1 MAGNF
6 RIDINTSTLVA
17 TADRVKNINDS
28 LDTKLADINK
38 KMNDLEND
46 WLSDAATDIRTA
58 MNALKPRFA
67 RYKSIVESYEKFLR
81 NTAQAYESTESAV
94 QTNASAFK

>member
-6 RIDINTSTLVA
+6 KIEIDTSTLVS
-17 TADRVKNINDS
+17 TADRVKTINGGLDS
-28 LDTKLADINK
+28 KLADINK

-46 WLSDAATDIRTA
+46 WLSDAATDIRAA
-58 MNALKPRFA
+58 MNGLKPRFA
-67 RYKSIVESYEKFLR
+67 KFKEIVESYERFLR
-81 NTAQAYESTESAV
+81 STAQSYESTETGV

>member
-1 MAGNF
+1 MAGTF
-6 RIDINTSTLVA
+6 KIDIDTSTLVT

-28 LDTKLADINK
+28 LDSKLADIYK
-38 KMNDLEND
+38 KMNDLQND
-46 WLSDAATDIRTA
+46 WHSDAATDIRAA
-58 MNALKPRFA
+58 MDALKPRFA

-81 NTAQAYESTESAV
+81 NTAQSYESTESAV